1 MLCTEE
7 DTLLLRHLWF
17 SDIGQ
22 KARMGSAAL
31 GVLHSCLHEAQF
43 AVYGVADFAGVSVV
57 LAIVLPPADW
67 AQGE

>member
-31 GVLHSCLHEAQF
+31 GVVHSCLHEAQF
-43 AVYGVADFAGVSVV
+43 AVYGVTDIHCVGVILSV
-57 LAIVLPPADW
+57 ILPPADW